1 MQKLNLRKLD
11 NKSCKY
17 NICKQ
22 KKSHKIIGR
31 STKKWPVHPAKTQI
45 SLGIHPPSLISLCC
59 ALTGCQGP
67 QGSFMRP
74 AKMGGCPGWSESLW
88 MHVILMVLSC
98 CGSLIC
104 LEPDYFIN
112 RSQCWNHNFSNT
124 NCEHTCISLSFLP
137 TFALCFSSSSLSPS
151 SVCWAWAFT
160 LSKSFIVFSRREDKS
175 PSSLKQKCEPQH
187 YKTNKMICGPS
198 EDSDQPWRPPRLISL
213 RSALNG

>member
-1 MQKLNLRKLD
+1 MTCTSSEDSDKPRHPSAQSDQSLLCAHRSPRTPRLLHAASQN
-11 NKSCKY
+11 
-17 NICKQ
+17 
-22 KKSHKIIGR
+22 GR
-31 STKKWPVHPAKTQI
+31 MPR
-45 SLGIHPPSLISLCC
+45 LIWVFVD
-59 ALTGCQGP
+59 A
-67 QGSFMRP
+67 
-74 AKMGGCPGWSESLW
+74 
-88 MHVILMVLSC
+88 HVILMVLSC

-187 YKTNKMICGPS
+187 YKTIKMICAPS